1 MQYMKVFEKILPA
14 SWWPIWGWCGAIGPA
29 NSTSSMVNTSTSPE
43 IFEGTNQIVSGAH
56 LSLGFQR
63 WSSHTI
69 AGTIVT
75 GSLPWKMLGGNMEA
89 LITWAGSTWGGS
101 RGSSRGG
108 PERGRAGGGARG
120 GSAGSATAKKSE
132 GVEPKLAADGSQSQ
146 GKDNKDLHLN

>member
-14 SWWPIWGWCGAIGPA
+14 SWWPIWGWCGTIGPA

-43 IFEGTNQIVSGAH
+43 IFKGTNQIVSGAN

-75 GSLPWKMLGGNMEA
+75 GSLPWKMLGGNMET
-89 LITWAGSTWGGS
+89 LVTWAGSTWRRSGC
-101 RGSSRGG
+101 RGS

-120 GSAGSATAKKSE
+120 GSAGSATAKESE
-132 GVEPKLAADGSQSQ
+132 GVEPELAADGSQSQ
-146 GKDNKDLHLN
+146 GKDNEDLHLN